1 MHLFNMGNVSSEE
14 DSVEELS
21 WMEDSSREESVSND
35 FLESSDGPEEDKN
48 NGGVLK
54 EEKGESLLD
63 PVEVSP
69 CRSKKE
75 ARVAP
80 ARKSKCPDR
89 LPESRDSEQSTP
101 TLEKA
106 PSKKSPEGS
115 KVDDRPP
122 STTQD
127 CKSEK
132 RVPCTPGNS
141 QPPSSK
147 PCSPTSCKIHP
158 SSSEPRTKESIL
170 DKERCHLCQSILA

>member
-1 MHLFNMGNVSSEE
+1 MGNEVSTDS

-21 WMEDSSREESVSND
+21 WMEDSEREESVSDD
-35 FLESSDGPEEDKN
+35 FLESSDGPEEDQDN
-48 NGGVLK
+48 ERVLK

-63 PVEVSP
+63 QVEVSP

-80 ARKSKCPDR
+80 VRKSKCPDPS
-89 LPESRDSEQSTP
+89 PESRDSEQSTP
-101 TLEKA
+101 PLEKA

-127 CKSEK
+127 CKSET

-147 PCSPTSCKIHP
+147 PCSPKICKIHP
-158 SSSEPRTKESIL
+158 SSSEPRTKDTIL
-170 DKERCHLCQSILA
+170 DKERCHPSQSILA